1 MFGGGFDK
9 DSIEKKIKENE
20 LLSSSETFW
29 SDSEN
34 AQKVMNELKILKS
47 KIEPWKELVREISDI
62 ETLYELGI
70 ETKNPSEAESVE
82 AELKSLLEN
91 TRQKFNKQSVIN
103 LLSGEVD
110 RNGCFLTIHSGAGG
124 TEACDWAY
132 MLSRMYFRWTERHKF
147 KTETVDIQEDEGG
160 IKSITIQIT
169 GDYVFGYLKGEA
181 GVHRLIRIS
190 PFDSNARRHTSFV
203 SVFVFP
209 VLDDTIKVDVRP
221 EDLRV
226 DTYRSGGKGGQ
237 HVNKTDSAV
246 RFTHLP
252 TGIVVQCDS
261 ERSQLMNRATAMSIL
276 KAKLYQYYKE
286 QKEKENAK
294 FGAEKKEISWGN
306 QIRTYVFQP
315 YTMVK
320 DHRTKYESGNIQ
332 AVMDGDIDG
341 FIDAFL
347 TFQAFSR
354 GETSNLSDDSE
365 AIDSDF
371 DESEAEQT

>member
-1 MFGGGFDK
+1 MND
-9 DSIEKKIKENE
+9 IKY
-20 LLSSSETFW
+20 
-29 SDSEN
+29 
-34 AQKVMNELKILKS
+34 LKGRV
-47 KIEPWKELVREISDI
+47 EPWKELRATVDDM

-70 ETKNPSEAESVE
+70 AEGDQSVE
-82 AELKSLLEN
+82 DELRSELEEA
-91 TRQKFNKQSVIN
+91 RKKFDQQSILN

-110 RNGCFLTIHSGAGG
+110 KNGCFLTIHAGAGG

-132 MLSRMYFRWTERHKF
+132 MLSRMYIRWAERHGF
-147 KTETVDIQEDEGG
+147 KMETVDLQEDEGG
-160 IKSITIQIT
+160 IKSTTIQIT
-169 GDYVFGYLKGEA
+169 GDYVYGYLKGEA

-190 PFDSNARRHTSFV
+190 PFDANARRHTSFS
-203 SVFVFP
+203 SVFIFP
-209 VLDDTIKVDVRP
+209 MLDDTIKVDIRP

-226 DTYRSGGKGGQ
+226 DTFRSGGKGGQ

-276 KAKLYQYYKE
+276 RAKLYQHYKE
-286 QKEKENAK
+286 EKEKENAK
-294 FGAEKKEISWGN
+294 FGAEKKDISWGN

-320 DHRTKYESGNIQ
+320 DHRTKEEAGNIQ
-332 AVMDGDIDG
+332 AVMDGDIDQ

-347 TFQAFSR
+347 NAQWKGLPADT
-354 GETSNLSDDSE
+354 GDD
-365 AIDSDF
+365 
-371 DESEAEQT
+371 DEEL